1 MLTILERLIDDAT
14 GGYYILKQF
23 DGFHDFS
30 GKSRSSTI
38 TLAFLLQKTSL
49 TLEEAIVKVII
60 IVIVVIINL
69 SGLTVVMTQNC
80 HFLTKPLSGE
90 DGSHNQPQ
98 PGFPHRP
105 RPTGRESCLQTEFV
119 NMQIQ
124 IQKYTTTQI
133 HKDTNTNLNFLTTFV
148 QLDENIASN

>member
-60 IVIVVIINL
+60 IVIVVSINL
-69 SGLTVVMTQNC
+69 SALTVVMTQNC

-124 IQKYTTTQI
+124 IQKYTTIQL
-133 HKDTNTNLNFLTTFV
+133 HEYTNTQRHKYQPEFPHHPRP
-148 QLDENIASN
+148 AR

>member
-1 MLTILERLIDDAT
+1 MIENCNAGKMLTILERWIDDVDAT
-14 GGYYILKQF
+14 DGYYILKQF

-69 SGLTVVMTQNC
+69 SALTVVMAQNC

-105 RPTGRESCLQTEFV
+105 CPTGRESCLQTEFV

-124 IQKYTTTQI
+124 IQKYTTIQLHEYTKTQI
-133 HKDTNTNLNFLTTFV
+133 PT
-148 QLDENIASN
+148 